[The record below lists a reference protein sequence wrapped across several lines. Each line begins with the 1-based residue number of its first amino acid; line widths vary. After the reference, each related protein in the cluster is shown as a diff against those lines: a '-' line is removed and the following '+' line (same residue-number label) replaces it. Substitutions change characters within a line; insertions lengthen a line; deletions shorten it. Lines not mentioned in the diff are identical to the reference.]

1 MSFLIVGVG
10 GILGSITR
18 YLLSKA
24 ISRNFKRAFP
34 FATFFINISGAFLLG
49 IVSTSGAGSNIKLL
63 LADGFLGAYTTFSTF
78 MYEGFNL
85 FKGNKTGN
93 ALVYISLNYYR
104 YIGLYIRC
112 INILGTV
119 KIIFRYNLLHPW

>member
-18 YLLSKA
+18 YLLSKV

-93 ALVYISLNYYR
+93 ALVYISASIT
-104 YIGLYIRC
+104 IG
-112 INILGTV
+112 ILGF
-119 KIIFRYNLLHPW
+119 ISGASIF